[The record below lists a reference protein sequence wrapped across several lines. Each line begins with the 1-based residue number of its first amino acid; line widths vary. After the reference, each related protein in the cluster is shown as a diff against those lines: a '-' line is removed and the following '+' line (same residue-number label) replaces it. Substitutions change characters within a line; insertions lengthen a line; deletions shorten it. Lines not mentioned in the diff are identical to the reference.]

1 MKAKLIRQGAFDT
14 SYFSKEAVKPEIIV
28 SDPSLKK
35 MKEEIQSKESKNQ
48 ELNDELKRMRQLIQ
62 DNVGDNEMNKDLLNE
77 LKIKEDLMNHRDSEI
92 NGLVSD
98 KQQME
103 NQKEELMTMIDQLKK
118 DKLSDRK
125 KILIIKR
132 KNSEGDP
139 KPAVGASNEEV

>member
-1 MKAKLIRQGAFDT
+1 
-14 SYFSKEAVKPEIIV
+14 
-28 SDPSLKK
+28 
-35 MKEEIQSKESKNQ
+35 
-48 ELNDELKRMRQLIQ
+48 
-62 DNVGDNEMNKDLLNE
+62 MNKDLLNE